1 MEEKQ
6 VPIKLGFTEA
16 PRSQYDPL
24 LCCSHRGWGA
34 GGVQSRSFGISGLL
48 NPLSDHQGGE
58 KELLH
63 PHKMTW
69 GDSPAQTLVVADR
82 VLMKVR

>member
-1 MEEKQ
+1 MTHFYAALT
-6 VPIKLGFTEA
+6 VDGVLGACKAA
-16 PRSQYDPL
+16 P
-24 LCCSHRGWGA
+24 
-34 GGVQSRSFGISGLL
+34 FGISGLL

-69 GDSPAQTLVVADR
+69 GDSPAQTLVVPDQ